1 MFKPYLAIS
10 FITYIKRTVVYSIS
24 SYFDYQ
30 IIIFYLLIIIFFVL
44 FCSGLDC
51 YLGCTVTPVIIAQ
64 SPHQFPWRTI
74 FQKKKKKKVIWAH
87 WRFTLQI
94 SALFECH
101 HGGQRWPRTPPEID
115 SDVRGVGLAGV
126 PLSAEGSLELRS
138 PSTSAGLKDKVQG
151 QSGRRVRWCM
161 GLLIVCF

>member
-1 MFKPYLAIS
+1 MFCFVQAWTAIWAAQS
-10 FITYIKRTVVYSIS
+10 RLSSLHSHLIS
-24 SYFDYQ
+24 SHGEQYFK
-30 IIIFYLLIIIFFVL
+30 
-44 FCSGLDC
+44 
-51 YLGCTVTPVIIAQ
+51 
-64 SPHQFPWRTI
+64 
-74 FQKKKKKKVIWAH
+74 KKKKKKVIWAH